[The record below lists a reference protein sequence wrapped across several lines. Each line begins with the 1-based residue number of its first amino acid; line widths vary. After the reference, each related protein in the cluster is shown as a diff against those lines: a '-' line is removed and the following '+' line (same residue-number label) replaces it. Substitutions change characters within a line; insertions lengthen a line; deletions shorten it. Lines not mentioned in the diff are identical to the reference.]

1 MQWLAELC
9 VKRPVFA
16 TVLSLVILVVGSVFY
31 RQLGVDQFPKIDFP
45 VVVVTTVQPGT
56 SPADMERDVSDKLE
70 GAVNTISGIDE
81 LRSTTAEGV
90 SQVIIQFV
98 LEKDV
103 NVAQQEVQQKVNT
116 VLAELPKGIDPPIV
130 QKIEPDAVPV
140 LFIALRA
147 PGKAVREV
155 TDIADRIV
163 RRRLE
168 SVNGVGKA
176 VLIGGRKRQ
185 IDVLVDPVKLKAL
198 GVSPLEVAGAIGAQ
212 NITLPG
218 GRVDT
223 SRDYYSVR
231 VNGRVES
238 VDELKA
244 IIVRDTAGRS
254 IRLDEISTVV
264 DGVQD
269 ADTGA
274 LWNGERTVLLALSK
288 QSGTNTVAVV
298 DAIKERMLDVQKEL
312 PAGYTLEVQR
322 DGSAVVRTGTEAV
335 TEHLI
340 LGAIFAAIIVLLFL
354 GNLRST
360 VIAALAIPTSIIGT
374 FALMKLQ
381 GYTLNSITLLALAL
395 AVGIVIDDAIVV
407 LENIFRFVEEKGM
420 DPHQAAIEGT
430 REIGTAVMA
439 TTLSL
444 IAVFLPI
451 AFVAGIPGRFL
462 GSFGITMSFAIAVSL
477 FVSFTLTPSLA
488 SRWLKAKKPGEHHEK
503 PLLER
508 VTDVFYGPIERTYTS
523 VLAFV
528 MQHRWVIVLA
538 SVASMAACFPLTAKA
553 RKGFLPIDDRA
564 QFEVVVRLPEGR
576 SVPATELVG
585 ERVARIIRDMPEVTA
600 TLVTIGDD
608 AAKTP
613 NLARIFVKL
622 VPPDQ
627 RAISQNDLKN
637 VVREKI
643 IPTLPPELKVNIA
656 DVNEFGGGQATQ
668 RVQYILAG
676 PELDQLSAVTPRILE
691 RIKKEV
697 PGAVDLDSTLVL
709 GKPELGVF
717 IDRARAADLGVQVLD
732 VAQALQYLVA
742 GQKVSNYSER
752 GEQYEVRLRATPEYR
767 SSEDALRLITVPS
780 RKLGLVS
787 LADVVSLKTGSSPSS
802 ILRYQRERQVTF
814 MANAGPGASEG
825 GVADA
830 IKVVLDDEVL
840 KLGKGYT
847 VKAQGQT
854 KLMKETG
861 LSFIFGLLASFVFMY
876 LILAAQFESWLHPV
890 TILISLPLTLP
901 YAVASI
907 ILFDQALDMYSFLGI
922 FVLFGVVKKNAI
934 LQFDHTNG
942 LREKDQDAV
951 EKALDSAWHH
961 KTETSRRNALHE
973 QLDKVIGRERLEKAL
988 SKPNFQDF
996 AAVEKAVRKAARL
1009 SAVLRAN
1016 KDRLRPILMTTAAFV
1031 AGMIPLVTARGIG
1044 AGFNRATAGVVVGG
1058 QTLSLVLTL
1067 LAVPVAYS
1075 FFDDIAM
1082 AVRRRKTRPSLT
1094 IVEQDNTTQEIAAA
1108 EVGK

>member
-45 VVVVTTVQPGT
+45 VVVVTTIQPGT
-56 SPADMERDVSDKLE
+56 SPEDMEREVSDKLE

-81 LRSTTAEGV
+81 LRSTSAEGV
-90 SQVIIQFV
+90 SQVVIQFL
-98 LEKDV
+98 LEKNVDV
-103 NVAQQEVQQKVNT
+103 ASQEVQQKVNT
-116 VLAELPKGIDPPIV
+116 VLAELPKGIDPPVV
-130 QKIEPDAVPV
+130 QKIEPDAQPV

-147 PGKAVREV
+147 PGKTVREV
-155 TDIADRIV
+155 TDIADRVV

-176 VLIGGRKRQ
+176 VLLGGRKRQ

-198 GVSPLEVAGAIGAQ
+198 GVSPLEVAASINAQ

-223 SRDYYSVR
+223 SRDYFTLR
-231 VNGRVES
+231 VNGRVQS
-238 VDELKA
+238 VDELRA
-244 IIVRDTAGRS
+244 IIIRDTTGRS
-254 IRLDEISTVV
+254 IRLDELATVV

-274 LWNGERTVLLALSK
+274 MWNGERTVLISLSK

-298 DAIKERMLDVQKEL
+298 DAIKERMLDLQKEL
-312 PAGYTLEVQR
+312 PAGYNLEVQR

-360 VIAALAIPTSIIGT
+360 LIAALAIPTSIIGT

-420 DPHQAAIEGT
+420 DPKQAAIEGT

-488 SRWLKAKKPGEHHEK
+488 SRWLKAKKPGDHSRS
-503 PLLER
+503 LLER
-508 VTDVFYGPIERTYTS
+508 ITDVFYRPVERTYTAM
-523 VLAFV
+523 LTFV
-528 MQHRWVIVLA
+528 MKHRWIVVLA
-538 SVASMAACFPLTAKA
+538 SVASLVAMVPLAGKA

-585 ERVARIIRDMPEVTA
+585 ERVARIIRAMPQVTA

-622 VPPDQ
+622 VPPDK
-627 RAISQNDLKN
+627 RDISQNDLKN

-643 IPTLPPELKVNIA
+643 LPTLPPELKVTIA

-676 PELDQLSAVTPRILE
+676 PDLNALTTATPKILE
-691 RIKKEV
+691 RMKKEI
-697 PGAVDLDSTLVL
+697 PGIVDIDSTLVL

-717 IDRARAADLGVQVLD
+717 VDRERAADLGVQIVD

-742 GQKVSNYSER
+742 GQKVSTYSEG

-780 RKLGLVS
+780 KKLGLVT
-787 LADVVSLKTGSSPSS
+787 LADVVKIKSGSSPSA

-825 GVADA
+825 GIGEAVKA
-830 IKVVLDDEVL
+830 ILDEEVP
-840 KLGKGYT
+840 KLGKGYA

-861 LSFIFGLLASFVFMY
+861 ISFVLGLLASFVFMY

-901 YAVASI
+901 YAIASV

-934 LQFDHTNG
+934 LQIDHTNG
-942 LREKDQDAV
+942 LREKDSDEV
-951 EKALDSAWHH
+951 ERALDEAYKH
-961 KTETSRRNALHE
+961 KTETARRNLLHE
-973 QLDKVIGRERLEKAL
+973 LLDKVIGRERLENALAKAH
-988 SKPNFQDF
+988 FDDF
-996 AAVEKAVRKAARL
+996 STVEKATRKAARL
-1009 SAVLRAN
+1009 SAIIRAN

-1044 AGFNRATAGVVVGG
+1044 SGFNRATAGVVVGG

-1075 FFDDIAM
+1075 LFDDIAM
-1082 AVRRRKTRPSLT
+1082 AVRRRKQRNVTSLVT
-1094 IVEQDNTTQEIAAA
+1094 NPISNDVGVA
-1108 EVGK
+1108 EVSK